1 MPWDAF
7 LYYLNWVDMHHY
19 KTVSTPHPTIGT
31 WETWKKV
38 PLQLWYEG
46 FEATVPEP
54 QQVSATN

>member
-1 MPWDAF
+1 
-7 LYYLNWVDMHHY
+7 MHHC
-19 KTVSTPHPTIGT
+19 KTVSTPLPTIGT

-54 QQVSATN
+54 QQVSVTN